1 MVPKKKIYIGAQMVE
16 NNPEEPVSTPYRGRV
31 REIHETG
38 KGETDYYVFI
48 RPDDESMKQPRVA
61 LYCPGGIMS
70 CFPQAIDLE
79 KNRKETLEKNRPFH
93 RRKVPDLNR
102 SNQSSL
108 NPE

>member
-31 REIHETG
+31 IEIHETG

-48 RPDDESMKQPRVA
+48 RPDDESMKQPGVA

-70 CFPQAIDLE
+70 CFPRAIDLE
-79 KNRKETLEKNRPFH
+79 KNRKETLEKKQAVPQKKGSGLKPF
-93 RRKVPDLNR
+93 
-102 SNQSSL
+102 
-108 NPE
+108 